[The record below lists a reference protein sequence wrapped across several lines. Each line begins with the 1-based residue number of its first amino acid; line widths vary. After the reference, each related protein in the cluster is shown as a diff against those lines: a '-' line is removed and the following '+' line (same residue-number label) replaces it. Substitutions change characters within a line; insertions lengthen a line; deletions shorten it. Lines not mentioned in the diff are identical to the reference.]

1 MERLQKY
8 LAECGIASRRKCE
21 EYILQGRVKVNGK
34 VVKELGVKINPDVDI
49 IEFDDKIVRREEK
62 KVYIMLNKPTGYIT
76 SVKDQFGRSTV
87 MDLVKVKERIYPVG
101 RLDYDTSGL
110 LLLTNDGEIA
120 NILMHPRHEIMKT
133 YIAKIKGIPTQE
145 ELERFRNGLLI
156 GDYLTSKAE
165 IEILAVKNG
174 TSVVEIK
181 IHEGKNRQ
189 VRRMCEA
196 IGHPVISLTRSKIG
210 ELSLEGLKPGEWRY
224 LIQKEIDYLK
234 SLR

>member
-49 IEFDDKIVRREEK
+49 IEFDDKIVRREKK

-76 SVKDQFGRSTV
+76 SVKDQFGRPTV

-110 LLLTNDGEIA
+110 MLFTNDGEIA
-120 NILMHPRHEIMKT
+120 NILMHPRHEIVKT

-189 VRRMCEA
+189 VRKMCEA
-196 IGHPVISLTRSKIG
+196 IGHPVISLTRTKIG

-224 LIQKEIDYLK
+224 LTQKEIDYLK

>member
-1 MERLQKY
+1 MVRLQKY

-34 VVKELGVKINPDVDI
+34 EVKELGVKINPDVDI
-49 IEFDDKIVRREEK
+49 IEFDDKIVRREKK

-76 SVKDQFGRSTV
+76 SVKDQFGRPTV

-120 NILMHPRHEIMKT
+120 NILMHPRHEIAKT
-133 YIAKIKGIPTQE
+133 YIAKIKGIPTEE

-156 GDYLTSKAE
+156 EDYVTSKAE
-165 IEILAVKNG
+165 IKVLTVKKG

-189 VRRMCEA
+189 VRKMCEA
-196 IGHPVISLTRSKIG
+196 IGHPVISLMRTKIG

-224 LIQKEIDYLK
+224 LTNKEIDYLK

>member
-1 MERLQKY
+1 MVRLQKY

-34 VVKELGVKINPDVDI
+34 EVKELGVKINPDVDI
-49 IEFDDKIVRREEK
+49 IEFDDKIVRREKK

-76 SVKDQFGRSTV
+76 SVKDQFGRATV

-120 NILMHPRHEIMKT
+120 NILMHPRHEIAKT
-133 YIAKIKGIPTQE
+133 YIAKIKGIPTEE

-156 GDYLTSKAE
+156 EDYVTSKAE
-165 IEILAVKNG
+165 IKVLTVKKG

-189 VRRMCEA
+189 VRKMCEA
-196 IGHPVISLTRSKIG
+196 IGHPVISLMRTKIG

-224 LIQKEIDYLK
+224 LTNKEINYLK